1 MDNLEEMA
9 TFLEEYN
16 LPKLYQEETENLNR
30 SITSQESVIKIL
42 PTNKS
47 LGPNDFTSEFYQ
59 KFREKL
65 TPILPKLFRKLQRKV
80 NSQTHS
86 MRPPSP

>member
-16 LPKLYQEETENLNR
+16 LPKLHQEEIENLNR

-59 KFREKL
+59 NFREKV